1 MFCASGA
8 HALLLRIPASKTSM
22 VPTLCFINNP
32 VSDMLLA
39 QGLPAQPAYCRHI
52 KRGGGGVF
60 VEEQQGRGMGGNW
73 QTFVQDLPAPFTLM
87 KNMN

>member
-1 MFCASGA
+1 
-8 HALLLRIPASKTSM
+8 
-22 VPTLCFINNP
+22 
-32 VSDMLLA
+32 MLLA

>member
-22 VPTLCFINNP
+22 VPTLCLINNP

-52 KRGGGGVF
+52 KRRGGGVF
-60 VEEQQGRGMGGNW
+60 VEESSGGW
-73 QTFVQDLPAPFTLM
+73 LKSREEAAGESRALRFRKAVLS
-87 KNMN
+87 